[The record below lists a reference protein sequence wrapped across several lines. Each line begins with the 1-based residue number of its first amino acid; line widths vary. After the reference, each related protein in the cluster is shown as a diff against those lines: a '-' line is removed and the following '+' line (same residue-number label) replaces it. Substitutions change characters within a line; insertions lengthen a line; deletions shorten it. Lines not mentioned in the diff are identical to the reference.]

1 MPKDTYNFYA
11 YRRSGKIQDTSCS
24 LFRFVGINNGIFV
37 VIIDLIQRYENKVVL
52 H

>member
-1 MPKDTYNFYA
+1 MPIDVPA
-11 YRRSGKIQDTSCS
+11 RSQDTSCS